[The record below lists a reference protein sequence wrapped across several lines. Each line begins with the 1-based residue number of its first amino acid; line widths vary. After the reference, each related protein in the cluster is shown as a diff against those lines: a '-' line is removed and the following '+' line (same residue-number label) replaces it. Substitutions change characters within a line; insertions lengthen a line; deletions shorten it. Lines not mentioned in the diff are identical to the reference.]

1 MSLFADWRRGQLA
14 RQQEEEE
21 NAQYLARQV
30 ITYLDK
36 QLNGGTSKYID
47 ANKFHREFP
56 DFRYNTNAHAH
67 VRRAGYFMCR
77 TVTGGEID
85 VSRRTK
91 PAPHEKVGC
100 FVL

>member
-1 MSLFADWRRGQLA
+1 MSLLADLRRGRLS

-21 NAQYLARQV
+21 NAQNLARQV

-47 ANKFHREFP
+47 AHKFHREFP

-77 TVTGGEID
+77 TLIGGEID
-85 VSRRTK
+85 VSRRAK
-91 PAPHEKVGC
+91 PAPHEKVNG